1 MNKIYLLFLFMSSS
15 VLLSQN
21 TNSSLHAPKFEDVF
35 SHSNVSHFEVNKISF
50 DFSKLETP
58 FSLYHPMPGLNVFRL
73 NTKSYYSM
81 ANTSRLLGNEMK
93 SYEKEPIFPDEKKTS
108 LGEAVFLQVMNSLFD
123 K

>member
-1 MNKIYLLFLFMSSS
+1 
-15 VLLSQN
+15 
-21 TNSSLHAPKFEDVF
+21 
-35 SHSNVSHFEVNKISF
+35 
-50 DFSKLETP
+50 
-58 FSLYHPMPGLNVFRL
+58 MPGLNVFRL